1 MAGVRFF
8 RRAVVLSR
16 WLGAVLTQTYETI
29 TKNWPVA
36 DAPSLPRA

>member
-1 MAGVRFF
+1 MAGVRSF
-8 RRAVVLSR
+8 RRAFILSR

-29 TKNWPVA
+29 TKTWPVA